1 MRSPISSLIPHF
13 TLRSIKSPKTLSS
26 KPELPN
32 DLNSETPLSQNPNP
46 NTSFPGKSAPTSQ
59 NSTETHVINT
69 LPNHKND
76 PQLAESPSNPISESS
91 PSQLLNPNTNFPENI
106 TDIPGK
112 TAPTSQDSVLTQT
125 QCINTLLSHQNDP
138 QSAFSYFTWASKKRG
153 LIRSVDALCVLLHIL
168 AKSTETC
175 GKARDLLNRFASDDW
190 GPVPSV
196 VVARLIES
204 SRRLDFESD
213 SRVFNYLLN
222 SYVKTKRI
230 NDAIDCFNSLIE
242 KDIVPCLTVMNIF
255 LSALVKN
262 NMICQARDVYN
273 KMVSKG
279 VRGDCATISVMIR
292 ASMREGKLEEAE
304 GWFRE
309 AKNKGIELDARAYS
323 IAVEAVCKKPDSVAA
338 CGLLREMRDKG
349 WVPHEVIFT
358 RVIGVCMKQGKMLE
372 AVKVKGE
379 MLSCGKPTNVV
390 VATTLMKGY
399 CKQGDLDSALEL
411 FDKMNENGIC
421 PNNVTYAVI
430 IEWCCKNGNMD
441 RAYEIY
447 NQMKNND
454 ISPTVFNL
462 NSLIRGYLKA
472 QSPEEA
478 SKLFDEAVACGIANV
493 FTYNSLLSW
502 LCKEGKMSEA
512 CSIWEKMVRKG
523 VQPSV
528 VSYNNM
534 IFGHCQQG
542 DLDSANGVF
551 VEMDEKGLKPNL
563 ITYSVLMDGYFK
575 KGDTEYAFSLYDRM
589 RGENIVPSDF
599 TCNIIIHGLCK
610 AGRTSESQD
619 RLKKLVQEG
628 FIPTCR
634 TYNCIIDGFVKEGSV
649 NSALAVYTE
658 MCKIGVSPNV
668 FTYTNLINGFCKSNN
683 VDLALKV
690 MDEMKNKGIEMDV
703 TVYSALIDGF
713 CRKGDMVNASQ
724 LLSELQEVG
733 LSPNRVVYSSMINGF
748 RKLQNM
754 ESALHLHKRMINE
767 GIPCDLQIYTS
778 LISGLLK
785 EGKLLFASELYAE
798 MLAKGIMPDLI
809 TYSVLIHG
817 LCNEGHVENAQKIL
831 EDMDKKCMT
840 PSVFIYNTLITG
852 HFKEGN
858 LQEAFRLHNEMLD
871 KGLVP
876 DDTTYDILVN
886 GKDPLLLTVARK
898 FLQLVLSLI
907 FSRAFAG
914 ISCYSV
920 LDPILQIRG
929 LSAAKSSVGKCA
941 WGCACLRVK
950 GRKDFPR
957 RLHTRAGLVSL
968 KVVNDC
974 RARRTE
980 AQLGLVARL
989 QCIGELQDIMKFKKG
1004 SRVEVLR
1011 KTDFSSGAWWCGEI
1025 ISGNRQTYQVRY
1037 DGSQCWS
1044 NVDNVESVSRKAIRP
1059 CPLPADVSDDWT
1071 VGDLVEVFD
1080 DLCWKTAAVLKVIG
1094 GNHYLV
1100 RLIGPS
1106 TELQVNKVNIR
1117 MRRLWLDGKWVVI
1130 GKGSGSFE
1138 NEKSN
1143 KRSVWSFYQKMRSP
1157 RQQASKKRKVQAR
1170 ETCLAIENTA
1180 GFQESRAMSARTS
1193 KGAPPF
1199 WSSNCEAYNGKVDT
1213 MRALEKQNE
1222 GQQVISGY
1230 PSSFLKKVDAVACP
1244 RECLGETYMH
1254 ASSNNQTI
1262 GSCEMK
1268 RGTPNYAVDFCGR
1281 SLEPNGSDSDAC
1293 SVGSCSV
1300 TSDSPN
1306 RLFNHVLA
1314 GNNPDADTLS
1324 SDAKSFYGHGD
1335 EEENCSIPLGEDVTA
1350 RVRSFKVVNDES
1362 LHFSG
1367 PKSEACKFCF
1377 RRSKDEDAGDLW
1389 GSPSF
1394 SGSFQFVHKWP
1405 DTDIIAISSL
1415 MLYSISGVPGSCAE
1429 YWMK

>member
-1 MRSPISSLIPHF
+1 
-13 TLRSIKSPKTLSS
+13 
-26 KPELPN
+26 
-32 DLNSETPLSQNPNP
+32 
-46 NTSFPGKSAPTSQ
+46 
-59 NSTETHVINT
+59 
-69 LPNHKND
+69 
-76 PQLAESPSNPISESS
+76 
-91 PSQLLNPNTNFPENI
+91 
-106 TDIPGK
+106 
-112 TAPTSQDSVLTQT
+112 
-125 QCINTLLSHQNDP
+125 
-138 QSAFSYFTWASKKRG
+138 
-153 LIRSVDALCVLLHIL
+153 
-168 AKSTETC
+168 
-175 GKARDLLNRFASDDW
+175 
-190 GPVPSV
+190 
-196 VVARLIES
+196 
-204 SRRLDFESD
+204 
-213 SRVFNYLLN
+213 
-222 SYVKTKRI
+222 
-230 NDAIDCFNSLIE
+230 
-242 KDIVPCLTVMNIF
+242 
-255 LSALVKN
+255 
-262 NMICQARDVYN
+262 
-273 KMVSKG
+273 
-279 VRGDCATISVMIR
+279 
-292 ASMREGKLEEAE
+292 MREGKLEEAE

-323 IAVEAVCKKPDSVAA
+323 IVIEAVCKKPDSVAA

-379 MLSCGKPTNVV
+379 MLSCGKPMNVV

-575 KGDTEYAFSLYDRM
+575 KGDTENAFSLYDRM

-628 FIPTCR
+628 FIPTCM

-754 ESALHLHKRMINE
+754 EAALHLHKRMINE

-817 LCNEGHVENAQKIL
+817 LCNEGDVENAQKIL

-876 DDTTYDILVN
+876 DDTTYDILFSN
-886 GKDPLLLTVARK
+886 SLWFTPGSGSLQDPLLLTVARK

-920 LDPILQIRG
+920 LDPTLQIRA
-929 LSAAKSSVGKCA
+929 LSAAQSSVE
-941 WGCACLRVK
+941 
-950 GRKDFPR
+950 
-957 RLHTRAGLVSL
+957 SL
-968 KVVNDC
+968 LKEPQHC
-974 RARRTE
+974 TPHARIKSILD
-980 AQLGLVARL
+980 QFFLGLST
-989 QCIGELQDIMKFKKG
+989 QGIGELQDIMKFKKG

-1011 KTDFSSGAWWCGEI
+1011 KTNFSSGAWWCGEI

-1080 DLCWKTAAVLKVIG
+1080 DLCWKTAAVLKAIG

-1143 KRSVWSFYQKMRSP
+1143 KPSVWSCYQKMRSP
-1157 RQQASKKRKVQAR
+1157 RQHASKKRKL
-1170 ETCLAIENTA
+1170 EHP
-1180 GFQESRAMSARTS
+1180 
-1193 KGAPPF
+1193 KGASPF
-1199 WSSNCEAYNGKVDT
+1199 WSSHCEAYNGKVDT

-1230 PSSFLKKVDAVACP
+1230 PSSFLKKVDAVAYP

-1254 ASSNNQTI
+1254 ASFNNQTI

-1281 SLEPNGSDSDAC
+1281 SLEPNDSDSDAC

-1335 EEENCSIPLGEDVTA
+1335 EEENCSLPLGEDVTA
-1350 RVRSFKVVNDES
+1350 RVRRLELHAYRCTLEAFYASGPLSWEQEALMTNLRISLNISNDEH
-1362 LHFSG
+1362 LM
-1367 PKSEACKFCF
+1367 EL
-1377 RRSKDEDAGDLW
+1377 RNL
-1389 GSPSF
+1389 
-1394 SGSFQFVHKWP
+1394 
-1405 DTDIIAISSL
+1405 ISAET
-1415 MLYSISGVPGSCAE
+1415 SIHIC
-1429 YWMK
+1429 